1 MQGDLVEDR
10 QVSDERAHRTGV
22 ERHGERRECE
32 SGKEELR
39 PARPRGEHSRQRQ
52 QRGQRAHVERPLGE
66 VRRLVR
72 RQRGPIR
79 AAPVLG
85 KGQAEPHLGWQRR
98 AGTRRDEGLAQ
109 RLHQRQDHDRADRRS
124 KQRGGRGERADA
136 DGRAPIGTR
145 GGQPVDDPGG
155 RRKRHD
161 HPALRL
167 PAEVGH
173 PEQAAQRGRVAH
185 CPGAAETIRDQQQP
199 RQQDI
204 GIRVRVHQPHDQVG
218 AEPERHRCKHGR
230 RAPKSQRAG
239 EQERSE
245 CGQGELDHRDP
256 GQRLPVGEHDP
267 DPGERKQR
275 RALLGREQR
284 PAGLQ
289 LGAPHREPAVAQGLA
304 HRQPVRLEDIR
315 GVELQRVLR
324 PCSRRLWLE
333 GRLEQRDVARR
344 EHLSAERGRGEEDD
358 GKDEQQRCDRQPA
371 KGARAPKV
379 DPPAQSCSAILG
391 ASRLNVQTAKMQVAR

>member
-1 MQGDLVEDR
+1 MSADDDQRGKRRRQGRSDQHPPAPGAVEQVLEPEGGEHRNPEAGEHQHPVQGDLVEDR

-52 QRGQRAHVERPLGE
+52 HRGQRAHVERPLGE

-124 KQRGGRGERADA
+124 KQRGGRRERADA

-145 GGQPVDDPGG
+145 GGQPVQDPGG

-173 PEQAAQRGRVAH
+173 PEQPAQRRRVAH

-218 AEPERHRCKHGR
+218 AEPERHRCKQR
-230 RAPKSQRAG
+230 TARA
-239 EQERSE
+239 E
-245 CGQGELDHRDP
+245 
-256 GQRLPVGEHDP
+256 V
-267 DPGERKQR
+267 
-275 RALLGREQR
+275 
-284 PAGLQ
+284 PA
-289 LGAPHREPAVAQGLA
+289 
-304 HRQPVRLEDIR
+304 
-315 GVELQRVLR
+315 
-324 PCSRRLWLE
+324 
-333 GRLEQRDVARR
+333 
-344 EHLSAERGRGEEDD
+344 RGRTGTFRMRP
-358 GKDEQQRCDRQPA
+358 G
-371 KGARAPKV
+371 
-379 DPPAQSCSAILG
+379 
-391 ASRLNVQTAKMQVAR
+391 